1 MGTAEGFKE
10 NWKRR
15 MNSSV
20 SDLLFKVAPAEPPA
34 VAESRDSD
42 SQRLTLWKSLK
53 MPADS
58 PRPPCFLWHPARLP
72 SRLALLH
79 CTEEAGSSQWA
90 PRRQASLAAKREAAC
105 LSDPRF
111 PHLES
116 GDNVSYC
123 QGRSE
128 DRSEVLCVSDVARCP
143 ARRAGTRAPARL
155 PCGPHLIKVR
165 GSVCG
170 HLCPPCPFRSCR
182 PFFFPLRVWLGLKS
196 LFRPLQGLLSGLSLS
211 LLTFKTGAT
220 AATSPSHCISDN
232 ILCHHQ

>member
-58 PRPPCFLWHPARLP
+58 PPCPAFSGARLASP
-72 SRLALLH
+72 PAWLS
-79 CTEEAGSSQWA
+79 CTA
-90 PRRQASLAAKREAAC
+90 PRKLGPRSGRPVDRASLAAKREAAC

-111 PHLES
+111 PRLES

-143 ARRAGTRAPARL
+143 ARRVGTRAPARL
-155 PCGPHLIKVR
+155 PCGPHLIKVG

-170 HLCPPCPFRSCR
+170 HLCPPCPFRSRR

-196 LFRPLQGLLSGLSLS
+196 LFRPLQGLLTGLSLS
-211 LLTFKTGAT
+211 LLTFKMGAT